1 MERYIGLD
9 AHTSSCT
16 LAVVSER
23 GKRLGSH
30 VVETNATALIEVLR
44 AIAGQRHLCLEEGT
58 LANWLHEILEPHV
71 ERCVVAAV
79 RERCGEKNDQ
89 RDAFALAEALRLGAV
104 ERQVYKDHR
113 RFSTLRSWAK
123 AHRLLVV
130 DTVRVMNRLK
140 SLLRSRGVSV
150 SGKAVYAAAGRE
162 RWVKQ
167 LPAHVRPA
175 ADLLYGELDAL
186 SELRDRAEHELVREA
201 RTYPAFRIVSS
212 CPGLGP
218 IRTAELLPIVVT
230 PYRFANKRGFWNYCG
245 LAIVRRSSSD
255 WVRAPSGQ
263 WTKATVQQTRGLNRN
278 GNRTL
283 KRIFK
288 GAATTVIGRAAGDEP
303 LYQHY
308 TKLIEGGTKPN
319 LAKLTLARQIAS
331 IALSLW
337 RTQEAYDPRK
347 LAQAVTAIGA

>member
-16 LAVVSER
+16 LVVVSAS

-30 VVETNATALIEVLR
+30 VVETNAKALIDVLR
-44 AIAGQRHLCLEEGT
+44 SIPGQRQLCLEEGT

-79 RERCGEKNDQ
+79 RERRGEKNDQ

-104 ERQVYKDHR
+104 ERQVYKDHQ
-113 RFSTLRSWAK
+113 RFATLRSRAK

-130 DTVRVMNRLK
+130 DAVRVMNRIK
-140 SLLRSRGVSV
+140 SLLRSRGVTV
-150 SGKAVYAAAGRE
+150 SGKAVYSAAGRE
-162 RWVKQ
+162 RWVTQ
-167 LPAHVRPA
+167 LPPHARPA
-175 ADLLYGELDAL
+175 AALLYGELDAL

-212 CPGLGP
+212 CPGLGA

-230 PYRFANKRGFWNYCG
+230 PYRFANKRAFWNYGG
-245 LAIVRRSSSD
+245 LAIVQRSSSD
-255 WVRAPSGQ
+255 WVRSPSGQ
-263 WTKATVQQTRGLNRN
+263 WTKAPVQQTRGLNRN
-278 GNRTL
+278 FNRSL

-288 GAATTVIGRAAGDEP
+288 GAATTVITRADEDEP

-308 TKLIEGGTKPN
+308 RKLLDGGTKPN

-337 RTQEAYDPRK
+337 RNREAYDSRK
-347 LAQAVTAIGA
+347 LAQAEMVMGA